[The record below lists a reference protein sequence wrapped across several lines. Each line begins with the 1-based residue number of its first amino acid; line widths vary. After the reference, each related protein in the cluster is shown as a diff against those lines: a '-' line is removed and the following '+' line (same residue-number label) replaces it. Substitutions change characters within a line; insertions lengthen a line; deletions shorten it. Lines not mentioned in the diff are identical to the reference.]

1 MSETEGQKT
10 ESQIEVALPSP
21 EARSS
26 TQPSEMAEATVC
38 PTCKRKLLTQTSPL
52 CNWCG
57 AQIDNPEYQ
66 ARAAQ
71 SRLERDQQ
79 ERAELEMVIQEEAQ
93 HGILGR
99 LKRLGKQ
106 NKVAPPKSP
115 LV

>member
-1 MSETEGQKT
+1 MNENNSWPPAPGPQNTPQPADAA
-10 ESQIEVALPSP
+10 EVV
-21 EARSS
+21 
-26 TQPSEMAEATVC
+26 VC

-57 AQIDNPEYQ
+57 AQINDPEYQ

-79 ERAELEMVIQEEAQ
+79 ERTELESVIQEEAQ
-93 HGILGR
+93 LGILGR

-106 NKVAPPKSP
+106 NKAAPRKDP
-115 LV
+115 LL

>member
-1 MSETEGQKT
+1 MNED
-10 ESQIEVALPSP
+10 
-21 EARSS
+21 
-26 TQPSEMAEATVC
+26 ATKNEDAAKNEDAMEPIVVC

-57 AQIDNPEYQ
+57 APIADEDYQ

-71 SRLERDQQ
+71 SRAERDQM
-79 ERAELEMVIQEEAQ
+79 ERAAMESVIQEEAQ

-106 NKVAPPKSP
+106 NKGVPPKNT
-115 LV
+115 LE

>member
-1 MSETEGQKT
+1 MNEEELPPVMEAKSDSQPTEAA
-10 ESQIEVALPSP
+10 ESFL
-21 EARSS
+21 
-26 TQPSEMAEATVC
+26 C

-71 SRLERDQQ
+71 GRLERDQQ
-79 ERAELEMVIQEEAQ
+79 ERAELESVIQEEAQ

-106 NKVAPPKSP
+106 NKAAPKNP
-115 LV
+115 LA

>member
-1 MSETEGQKT
+1 MNETEGQKT
-10 ESQIEVALPSP
+10 ESQAEVALPAP
-21 EARSS
+21 EVQNDP
-26 TQPSEMAEATVC
+26 QPSEAAGTVVC
-38 PTCKRKLLTQTSPL
+38 PTCKRKLLTQSSPL

-79 ERAELEMVIQEEAQ
+79 ERAELETIIQEEAQ

>member
-1 MSETEGQKT
+1 MNEID
-10 ESQIEVALPSP
+10 SQITEIQKEIALPTPGAEQS
-21 EARSS
+21 A
-26 TQPSEMAEATVC
+26 QPSPAAEIVVC

-57 AQIDNPEYQ
+57 AQIDNPDYQ

-79 ERAELEMVIQEEAQ
+79 ERAELETIIQEEAQ

>member
-1 MSETEGQKT
+1 MNEEKILPPASEPQK
-10 ESQIEVALPSP
+10 SP
-21 EARSS
+21 E
-26 TQPSEMAEATVC
+26 PSEAVGAVIC

-79 ERAELEMVIQEEAQ
+79 ERAELETIIQQEAQ

-106 NKVAPPKSP
+106 NKAAPPKNP
-115 LV
+115 LA

>member
-1 MSETEGQKT
+1 MNEQETWPPAPGPQNNPQL
-10 ESQIEVALPSP
+10 SGAADIV
-21 EARSS
+21 
-26 TQPSEMAEATVC
+26 VC

-66 ARAAQ
+66 ERAAQ
-71 SRLERDQQ
+71 SRLERDRQ
-79 ERAELEMVIQEEAQ
+79 ERAELETVIQEEAQ

-106 NKVAPPKSP
+106 NKGASPKNP

>member
-1 MSETEGQKT
+1 MNENNSQPPAPGPQNTPQPADAAET
-10 ESQIEVALPSP
+10 V
-21 EARSS
+21 
-26 TQPSEMAEATVC
+26 VC

-57 AQIDNPEYQ
+57 AQIANPEYQ

-71 SRLERDQQ
+71 SRQERDQQ
-79 ERAELEMVIQEEAQ
+79 ERADLESVIQEEAQ
-93 HGILGR
+93 LGILGR

-106 NKVAPPKSP
+106 NKVAPRKDP

>member
-1 MSETEGQKT
+1 MITEALTNMNEKDVWPPPPGPQDNANQSSEAVE
-10 ESQIEVALPSP
+10 IA
-21 EARSS
+21 
-26 TQPSEMAEATVC
+26 VC
-38 PTCKRKLLTQTSPL
+38 PTCQRKLLTQTSPL

-71 SRLERDQQ
+71 SRQERDQA
-79 ERAELEMVIQEEAQ
+79 ERDELESIIQEEAQ

-106 NKVAPPKSP
+106 NKIAPRKDP

>member
-1 MSETEGQKT
+1 MNEKETLPPAPETQTSEA
-10 ESQIEVALPSP
+10 VSP
-21 EARSS
+21 A
-26 TQPSEMAEATVC
+26 QAADIVVC

-57 AQIDNPEYQ
+57 TQIDSPEYQ

-79 ERAELEMVIQEEAQ
+79 ERAELEAVIQEEAQ

-106 NKVAPPKSP
+106 NKVAPPKNP
-115 LV
+115 LA

>member
-1 MSETEGQKT
+1 MNEE
-10 ESQIEVALPSP
+10 ESQPPAPGASDDAPPPQAAGAV
-21 EARSS
+21 
-26 TQPSEMAEATVC
+26 VC
-38 PTCKRKLLTQTSPL
+38 PTCGRKLLTQTSPL

-71 SRLERDQQ
+71 SRQERDQQ
-79 ERAELEMVIQEEAQ
+79 ERAELESVIQQEAQ

>member
-1 MSETEGQKT
+1 MNENNSRPPAPEPQNTP
-10 ESQIEVALPSP
+10 ASP
-21 EARSS
+21 DA
-26 TQPSEMAEATVC
+26 AEIVVC

-57 AQIDNPEYQ
+57 AQIADPEYQ
-66 ARAAQ
+66 AKAAH

-79 ERAELEMVIQEEAQ
+79 ERAELESVIQEEAQ
-93 HGILGR
+93 LGILGR

-106 NKVAPPKSP
+106 NKVAPRKDP